1 MPILESPAASS
12 VPPRRIT
19 DNRVLSRLEPPI
31 LALLEASAEVREVRT
46 NFPICEP
53 GEAVSFFCFPLT
65 AVASTVTC
73 MSNGDAI
80 EAVTIGNE
88 GVVGISAILGGTQP
102 TLRSFIQVPGEACL
116 VSAGTF
122 LRIVREHPPVF
133 EFLLKYANVLIN
145 VISQSAACNRLH
157 NAVQRCAR
165 WLLTTADR
173 ARSEEFQLIQ
183 ELLAEMVGAR
193 RPTVSDAAATLQHAG
208 LIRYK
213 RGEVRIVDRAGL
225 ETISCECYGA
235 IGRAYDDL
243 YSPAASP
250 VLAR

>member
-1 MPILESPAASS
+1 MQL
-12 VPPRRIT
+12 T
-19 DNRVLSRLEPPI
+19 GNRVLARLEPPI
-31 LALLEASAEVREVRT
+31 LAWLEGSAEVRKLQT
-46 NFPICEP
+46 NFPIVEP
-53 GEAVSFFCFPLT
+53 GEDVSRFCFPLT

-88 GVVGISAILGGTQP
+88 GIVGISTILGGTQP

-116 VSAGTF
+116 VSAEAF
-122 LRIVREHPPVF
+122 LRVVREHPPIF
-133 EFLLKYANVLIN
+133 GFLLKYANVLIN

-157 NAVQRCAR
+157 NVVQRCAR

-173 ARSEEFQLIQ
+173 ANGDEFALIQ

-213 RGEVRIVDRAGL
+213 RGEVRILDRTGL

-235 IGRAYDDL
+235 IGRAYREL
-243 YSPAASP
+243 YSPAIPP
-250 VLAR
+250 VLAG